1 MKSARIRIIETG
13 VKLSP
18 GDEQKLI
25 DAMRAFCNEVVDA
38 CADSAEDW
46 DQSNITIDRSS
57 ILKVKEDIV

>member
-25 DAMRAFCNEVVDA
+25 EAMRAFADDVVEL
-38 CADSAEDW
+38 CADSAVDW
-46 DQSNITIDRSS
+46 DQSDITIDRES